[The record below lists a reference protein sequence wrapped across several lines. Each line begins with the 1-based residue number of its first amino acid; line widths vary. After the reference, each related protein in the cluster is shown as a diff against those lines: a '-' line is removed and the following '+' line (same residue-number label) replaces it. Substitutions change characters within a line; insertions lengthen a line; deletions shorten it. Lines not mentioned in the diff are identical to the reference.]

1 MTKLAQGRTEQRKI
15 QTETKGP
22 YLKMKEPMPTPDKIQ
37 SNPEFHFFESLKNL
51 MDPPVFEIVIKLL
64 HLYNEG
70 VLSHAEFVEMC
81 EPFFGSNLDLFDYL
95 RTITYSKMMN
105 RRHFSLIN
113 KPLAELDLTSKIV
126 N

>member
-15 QTETKGP
+15 QSEMKGP
-22 YLKMKEPMPTPDKIQ
+22 YLKMKEPISTPIKIQ
-37 SNPEFHFFESLKNL
+37 SNPEFHFFESLQNL
-51 MDPPVFEIVIKLL
+51 MDPPIFEIVIKLL

-70 VLSHAEFVEMC
+70 VLSHAEFVEMS

-105 RRHFSLIN
+105 RRQFSLIN
-113 KPLAELDLTSKIV
+113 KPLAELDLTSIIV
-126 N
+126 